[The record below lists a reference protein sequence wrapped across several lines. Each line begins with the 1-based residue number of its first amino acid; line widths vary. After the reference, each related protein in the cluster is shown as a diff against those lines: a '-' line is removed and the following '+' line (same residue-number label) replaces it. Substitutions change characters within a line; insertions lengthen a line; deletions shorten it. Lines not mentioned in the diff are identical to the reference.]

1 MNDDIIFWG
10 GKLLLEV
17 ISLKLLLYQ
26 KKIKMRSTYIKEP
39 VFKHWYL
46 WLDSN
51 SSQIALRLLCIV
63 SAANV

>member
-26 KKIKMRSTYIKEP
+26 KKIKNEVHLYKRTR
-39 VFKHWYL
+39 F
-46 WLDSN
+46 
-51 SSQIALRLLCIV
+51 
-63 SAANV
+63 